1 MKFRNLLSILSL
13 SLVTSIGAF
22 YGLTKNNEIK
32 PVKAEE
38 VAKFCIRN
46 GDELE
51 MNYNDETFEWFI
63 LDLNLDAQQEFVI
76 EYDGNTYGADC
87 LMTMQVLMKQEHIIS
102 ISIMMDQTLI
112 LDLKLTP
119 L

>member
-87 LMTMQVLMKQEHIIS
+87 FDFYVIQDKFYGGEDDYVGVNEAGTYNFQFN
-102 ISIMMDQTLI
+102 
-112 LDLKLTP
+112 
-119 L
+119 